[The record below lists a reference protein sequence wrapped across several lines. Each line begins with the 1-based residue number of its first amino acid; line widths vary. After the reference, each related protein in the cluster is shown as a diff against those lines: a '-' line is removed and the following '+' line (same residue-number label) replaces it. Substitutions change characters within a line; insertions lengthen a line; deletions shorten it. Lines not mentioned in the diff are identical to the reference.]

1 MTKEQRNMNE
11 EKIEM
16 ERLIR
21 QVIEN
26 GQMPESILDDY
37 RRGEYKGN
45 AWIYND
51 VEIQLDELMKGKS
64 YEGWEEFLP
73 VIKRLL
79 TLPNKRDFSSLL
91 HVDESD
97 GLTTLYGTTLD
108 GIQILA
114 GYTAEDLS
122 EMRKITK
129 TTDLQW
135 IVSIVNAQHVSSLDR
150 FKSGVMD
157 SLFHRKPR
165 LRISDDV
172 DDEFLHVY
180 DQGYSFGM
188 NLDFSLNDND
198 DERDIKKELYDLDI
212 YNIVPALHTEGDNKS
227 YMDPHGNWI
236 YGEEE

>member
-1 MTKEQRNMNE
+1 MNEERNMNE
-11 EKIEM
+11 
-16 ERLIR
+16 RSLR
-21 QVIEN
+21 QVIES

-79 TLPNKRDFSSLL
+79 TLPNKRDFTSLL
-91 HVDESD
+91 NVDESD

-129 TTDLQW
+129 TTDLQL
-135 IVSIVNAQHVSSLDR
+135 IVSIVNAQYVNSLDR

-157 SLFHRKPR
+157 SLYHRKPR
-165 LRISDDV
+165 MRINDDV
-172 DDEFLHVY
+172 DDEFLHIY
-180 DQGYSFGM
+180 DQGYDFGI
-188 NLDFSLNDND
+188 NLDRSCND
-198 DERDIKKELYDLDI
+198 DNVKRDIKKELYDLDI
-212 YNIVPALHTEGDNKS
+212 YNVVPALHTED
-227 YMDPHGNWI
+227 DF